1 MSASARNQS
10 GELRRDHAGA
20 GPGRVGGA
28 GRQPFTVHRGLV
40 APLRRSHV
48 DTDQIIPKQ
57 FLKRI
62 EKSGFGPFLFHDWK
76 RDPSFVLNQETYAGA
91 SILVAG
97 VNFGCGS
104 SREHAAWA
112 LQDAGFRVVIA
123 PSFADIFSN
132 NAIGNGM
139 LPVAIDEAA
148 VDVICDRAEA
158 GNGYAVSVDLQRC
171 EVRDEFGLAERFAID
186 EASRQR
192 LLEGK
197 DEIDVILNH
206 EAAIAAFE
214 RRIPSITG

>member
-1 MSASARNQS
+1 MSAVTRDNG
-10 GELRRDHAGA
+10 GERRRDAA
-20 GPGRVGGA
+20 PSGG
-28 GRQPFTVHRGLV
+28 GRQPFTVHHGLV
-40 APLRRSHV
+40 APLRRNHV

-76 RDPSFVLNQETYAGA
+76 LEPSFVLNRPQYRGA
-91 SILVAG
+91 SILAAG

-123 PSFADIFSN
+123 PSFADIFRA

-139 LPVAIDEAA
+139 LPVAIAESA
-148 VDVICDRAEA
+148 VNGILDRAEA
-158 GNGYAVSVDLQRC
+158 GDGYAVTVDLERC
-171 EVRDEFGLAERFAID
+171 EVRDDRGLCERFEID
-186 EASRQR
+186 ASSRQR

-197 DEIDVILNH
+197 DEIDLILHH
-206 EAAIAAFE
+206 ESDIAAFE
-214 RRIPSITG
+214 QRRIPVITV